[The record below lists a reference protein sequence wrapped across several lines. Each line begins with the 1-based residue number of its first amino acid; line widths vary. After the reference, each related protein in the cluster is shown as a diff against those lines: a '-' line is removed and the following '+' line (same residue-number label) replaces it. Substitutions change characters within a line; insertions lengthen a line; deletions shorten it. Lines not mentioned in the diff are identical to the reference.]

1 MTVSASVYAC
11 SNVGRTRE
19 HNEDAYLVADLSADT
34 PLEFDPPDSGR
45 AAARDVVAGDRG
57 MLFMVADGLGGAAAG
72 EVASQMAVRVVFDEL
87 RARLPDGPEATGFA
101 TALRDATLAANGAIH
116 DYAARHPEFRGTGTT
131 CTAAGL
137 LGDRLFLA
145 QVGDSRA
152 YLVRDGV
159 AQQITKDQSLVQKL
173 VEAGEI
179 TPEQAETSARRNII
193 LQALGPEPTVKVDLT
208 YQQLRS
214 GDTLVLCSD
223 GLSAQV
229 RADEISAE
237 VAADPDLAHVCER
250 LIARAN
256 ETGGPDN
263 ITVVAVRF
271 GGEALAPSSNG
282 DHVGHRAFPLGTPTP
297 TQPVRPIQP
306 VVPPPPPAPRPVA
319 TPSGGPAVAIRGG
332 AEAAAPLAG
341 ATPEQI
347 AARRDRARVYYVII
361 AVVAVLVAAVFVW
374 RWVSGDAPPPV
385 PPATTPPTPR

>member
-1 MTVSASVYAC
+1 MAGVSREPRPPLPASHALGASGRGRMTVSVRVYAC
-11 SNVGRTRE
+11 SDVGRTRE
-19 HNEDAYLVADLSADT
+19 HNEDAYLVADLAFDA
-34 PLEFDPPDSGR
+34 PLEFDPPDSGH
-45 AAARDVVAGDRG
+45 AAARDLAAGERG

-87 RARLPDGPEATGFA
+87 RARLPGAPESMGFA

-116 DYAARHPEFRGTGTT
+116 DYASRHPEFRGTGTT

-137 LGDRLFLA
+137 LGDTLFVA

-152 YLVRDGV
+152 YLIRDGV

-208 YQQLRS
+208 HQPLRV

-237 VAADPDLAHVCER
+237 VARDDDLARVCER

-263 ITVVAVRF
+263 ITVVAARF
-271 GGEALAPSSNG
+271 EGEALTRSSNG

-306 VVPPPPPAPRPVA
+306 VADPGPPRVTPPAA
-319 TPSGGPAVAIRGG
+319 SAAI
-332 AEAAAPLAG
+332 
-341 ATPEQI
+341 
-347 AARRDRARVYYVII
+347 ARM
-361 AVVAVLVAAVFVW
+361 
-374 RWVSGDAPPPV
+374 
-385 PPATTPPTPR
+385 TT

>member
-1 MTVSASVYAC
+1 MTVTVRVYAC
-11 SNVGRTRE
+11 SDVGRTRE
-19 HNEDAYLVADLSADT
+19 HNEDAYLVADLAADA
-34 PLEFDPPDSGR
+34 PLEFEPPDSGR
-45 AAARDVVAGDRG
+45 AAARDVSAGERG

-87 RARLPDGPEATGFA
+87 RARLTEAPEAQGFA

-116 DYAARHPEFRGTGTT
+116 DYAMRHPEFRGTGTT

-137 LGDRLFLA
+137 LGDTLFLA

-152 YLVRDGV
+152 YLVREGV

-208 YQQLRS
+208 HQQLRA

-237 VAADPDLAHVCER
+237 LAREDDLARVCER

-256 ETGGPDN
+256 DTGGPDN

-271 GGEALAPSSNG
+271 DGGALSPTSNG

-306 VVPPPPPAPRPVA
+306 VMTPPPPRV
-319 TPSGGPAVAIRGG
+319 TPSSAAHGLTEGPLD
-332 AEAAAPLAG
+332 AELAPG
-341 ATPEQI
+341 ATPAQI
-347 AARRDRARVYYVII
+347 AARRDRARVYYVVIAVI
-361 AVVAVLVAAVFVW
+361 AVAVVAAFAW
-374 RWVSGDAPPPV
+374 QWMR
-385 PPATTPPTPR
+385 